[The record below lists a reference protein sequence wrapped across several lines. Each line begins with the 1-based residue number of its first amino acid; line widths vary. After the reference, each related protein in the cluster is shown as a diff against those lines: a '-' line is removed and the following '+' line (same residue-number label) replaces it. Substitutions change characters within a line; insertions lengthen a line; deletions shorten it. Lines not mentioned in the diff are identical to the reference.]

1 MFLNRLSFSK
11 VCLVAVALGLSALA
25 WALPTPQDI
34 EAAVNSGK
42 LAQAESM
49 LREVIKE
56 KPNSAKAHY
65 ELGQVL
71 ARETRYAEAQTE
83 LVRAKEIDPSMK
95 FAQSAD
101 KYNEVFNKVTQQ
113 LAAAP
118 SKTAPQQGAQS
129 ASPAAAGSS
138 AAPLPMSYVWMGIGA
153 LGLIAFLIYRNR
165 PQANLATS
173 AAPAST
179 TPSAAMAAT
188 ATSPRGFGSQYAPVQ
203 GTAPYGQP
211 GYGQPGYGQPGYG
224 QPGYGQPG
232 YGRPGSGMGA
242 GVAGA
247 VVGGLAGVAAGYALS
262 KAMEGGSEHHA
273 GNAAAPDQREYIP
286 MDQPAPD
293 MGSFDS
299 GSGSGW
305 DDAGSSS
312 GDDSW

>member
-1 MFLNRLSFSK
+1 MFKSRLGFIK
-11 VCLVAVALGLSALA
+11 VWLAAALMGLCALA

-113 LAAAP
+113 LTAPTSTAAPHQAAA
-118 SKTAPQQGAQS
+118 S
-129 ASPAAAGSS
+129 ASSAPHPAPSS
-138 AAPLPMSYVWMGIGA
+138 APLPLSYVWLGIGA

-173 AAPAST
+173 AA
-179 TPSAAMAAT
+179 AAT
-188 ATSPRGFGSQYAPVQ
+188 ASAPRGFGSQYAPAQ
-203 GTAPYGQP
+203 GAAPYGQP

-224 QPGYGQPG
+224 Q
-232 YGRPGSGMGA
+232 PGSGMGA

>member
-1 MFLNRLSFSK
+1 MFKSRLGFIK
-11 VCLVAVALGLSALA
+11 VWLAAALMGLCALA

-113 LAAAP
+113 LTAPTNTAATHLAAA
-118 SKTAPQQGAQS
+118 S
-129 ASPAAAGSS
+129 ASSAPHPAPSS
-138 AAPLPMSYVWMGIGA
+138 APLPLSYVWLGIGA

-173 AAPAST
+173 AA
-179 TPSAAMAAT
+179 AT
-188 ATSPRGFGSQYAPVQ
+188 ASAPRGFGSQYAPAQ
-203 GTAPYGQP
+203 GAAPYGQP

-224 QPGYGQPG
+224 Q
-232 YGRPGSGMGA
+232 PGSGMGA

>member
-1 MFLNRLSFSK
+1 MFNNLLSVLK
-11 VCLVAVALGLSALA
+11 VWLAAALVGLCALA

-71 ARETRYAEAQTE
+71 AREARYAEAQTE

-101 KYNEVFNKVTQQ
+101 KYNDVFDKVTQQ
-113 LAAAP
+113 LAASP
-118 SKTAPQQGAQS
+118 SKATPQQGAQS
-129 ASPAAAGSS
+129 ASPAAASS

-165 PQANLATS
+165 PQANLAAS
-173 AAPAST
+173 AASASA

-188 ATSPRGFGSQYAPVQ
+188 ATSPRGFGSQYAPAQ
-203 GTAPYGQP
+203 GAAPYGQL
-211 GYGQPGYGQPGYG
+211 GYGQPGYG

-232 YGRPGSGMGA
+232 YGRPGMGA

-262 KAMEGGSEHHA
+262 KAMEGGNEQHA
-273 GNAAAPDQREYIP
+273 NNAAAPDQREYIP

>member
-1 MFLNRLSFSK
+1 MNMLISFARSVK
-11 VCLVAVALGLSALA
+11 SLKTGLILVAITASSLA

-71 ARETRYAEAQTE
+71 AREARYAEAQTE

-113 LAAAP
+113 LTNAP
-118 SKTAPQQGAQS
+118 SQSAPQKATQA
-129 ASPAAAGSS
+129 ATPAATSSS
-138 AAPLPMSYVWMGIGA
+138 AAPLPMTYVWIGIGA

-165 PQANLATS
+165 PQAKLAGPAAAVSANATS
-173 AAPAST
+173 AA
-179 TPSAAMAAT
+179 AT
-188 ATSPRGFGSQYAPVQ
+188 AAAPRGFGAQYAPAQ
-203 GTAPYGQP
+203 GGAP
-211 GYGQPGYGQPGYG
+211 YGQPGYGQPGYG

-262 KAMEGGSEHHA
+262 KAMEGGGEQHA
-273 GNAAAPDQREYIP
+273 NNAVAPDQREYIP
-286 MDQPAPD
+286 MDQSAPN

>member
-71 ARETRYAEAQTE
+71 AREARYAEAQTE

-118 SKTAPQQGAQS
+118 SKTAPQQGAQLV
-129 ASPAAAGSS
+129 SPAAAGSS

-173 AAPAST
+173 AAAASA

-188 ATSPRGFGSQYAPVQ
+188 ATSPRGFGSQYAPAQ
-203 GTAPYGQP
+203 GAAPYGQP
-211 GYGQPGYGQPGYG
+211 GYGQLGYGQT
-224 QPGYGQPG
+224 G

-262 KAMEGGSEHHA
+262 KAMEGGSEQHA
-273 GNAAAPDQREYIP
+273 NNAAAPDQREYIP

>member
-1 MFLNRLSFSK
+1 MFKSR
-11 VCLVAVALGLSALA
+11 LGLIKVWLAAALMSLCALA

-71 ARETRYAEAQTE
+71 ARETRYAEAQIE

-95 FAQSAD
+95 FALSAN
-101 KYNEVFNKVTQQ
+101 KYNEVFNKVSQQ

-118 SKTAPQQGAQS
+118 SKAAPQQGAQS
-129 ASPAAAGSS
+129 SPSVAESS
-138 AAPLPMSYVWMGIGA
+138 AAPLPMSYVWIGIGA

-173 AAPAST
+173 AT
-179 TPSAAMAAT
+179 AT
-188 ATSPRGFGSQYAPVQ
+188 ASAPRGFGEQYAPAQ
-203 GTAPYGQP
+203 GGASYGQP
-211 GYGQPGYGQPGYG
+211 GYGQTGYG

-262 KAMEGGSEHHA
+262 KAMESGNEQHA
-273 GNAAAPDQREYIP
+273 NNAAAPDQREYIP

>member
-1 MFLNRLSFSK
+1 MFSNRLSVLK
-11 VCLVAVALGLSALA
+11 VWLAAALMGLCALA

-71 ARETRYAEAQTE
+71 AREARYAEAQTE

-113 LAAAP
+113 LTNAP
-118 SKTAPQQGAQS
+118 SQSAPQKATQAATS
-129 ASPAAAGSS
+129 AATSSS
-138 AAPLPMSYVWMGIGA
+138 AAPLPMTYVWIGIGA

-165 PQANLATS
+165 PQAKLAGPAAAVSANATS
-173 AAPAST
+173 AA
-179 TPSAAMAAT
+179 AT
-188 ATSPRGFGSQYAPVQ
+188 AAAPRGFGAQYAPAQ
-203 GTAPYGQP
+203 GGAP
-211 GYGQPGYGQPGYG
+211 YGQPGYGQPGYG

-262 KAMEGGSEHHA
+262 KAMEGGGEQHA
-273 GNAAAPDQREYIP
+273 NNAAAPDQREYIP
-286 MDQPAPD
+286 MDQPAPN

>member
-1 MFLNRLSFSK
+1 LGFIK
-11 VCLVAVALGLSALA
+11 VWLAAALMGLCALA

-113 LAAAP
+113 LTAPTNTAATHQAADSASSAPHPAP
-118 SKTAPQQGAQS
+118 SS
-129 ASPAAAGSS
+129 
-138 AAPLPMSYVWMGIGA
+138 APLPLTYVWLGIGA
-153 LGLIAFLIYRNR
+153 LGLMAFLIYRNR
-165 PQANLATS
+165 PQAILATS
-173 AAPAST
+173 AA
-179 TPSAAMAAT
+179 AT
-188 ATSPRGFGSQYAPVQ
+188 ASAPRGFGSQYAPAQ
-203 GTAPYGQP
+203 GAAPYGQP
-211 GYGQPGYGQPGYG
+211 GYGQPGYGQ
-224 QPGYGQPG
+224 
-232 YGRPGSGMGA
+232 PGSGMGA

>member
-1 MFLNRLSFSK
+1 MFKSRLGFIK
-11 VCLVAVALGLSALA
+11 VWLAAALMGLCALA

-83 LVRAKEIDPSMK
+83 LMRAKEIDPSMK

-113 LAAAP
+113 LTAPTSTAAPHQAAA
-118 SKTAPQQGAQS
+118 
-129 ASPAAAGSS
+129 AASS
-138 AAPLPMSYVWMGIGA
+138 APHPAPSSAPLPLSYVWIGIGA

-173 AAPAST
+173 AAA
-179 TPSAAMAAT
+179 AAT
-188 ATSPRGFGSQYAPVQ
+188 ASAPRGFGSQYAPAQ
-203 GTAPYGQP
+203 GAAPYGQP

-224 QPGYGQPG
+224 Q
-232 YGRPGSGMGA
+232 PGSGMGA

>member
-1 MFLNRLSFSK
+1 MFLNRLSYSK
-11 VCLVAVALGLSALA
+11 LCLVAVALGLSALA

-101 KYNEVFNKVTQQ
+101 KYNEVYNKVTQQ

-118 SKTAPQQGAQS
+118 SRAAPQQGAQS
-129 ASPAAAGSS
+129 ASPAAASS
-138 AAPLPMSYVWMGIGA
+138 AAPLPMLYVWMGIGA

-165 PQANLATS
+165 PQANLAKS
-173 AAPAST
+173 AAAASA

-188 ATSPRGFGSQYAPVQ
+188 ATSPRGFGSQYAPAQ
-203 GTAPYGQP
+203 GAAP
-211 GYGQPGYGQPGYG
+211 YGQPGYGQPGYG

-262 KAMEGGSEHHA
+262 KAMEGGSEQHA
-273 GNAAAPDQREYIP
+273 NNAAAPDQREYIP

-305 DDAGSSS
+305 DDGGSSS

>member
-1 MFLNRLSFSK
+1 M
-11 VCLVAVALGLSALA
+11 GLCALA

-113 LAAAP
+113 LTAPTSTAAPHQAAA
-118 SKTAPQQGAQS
+118 S
-129 ASPAAAGSS
+129 ASSAPHPAPSS
-138 AAPLPMSYVWMGIGA
+138 APLPLSYVWLGIGA

-173 AAPAST
+173 AAA
-179 TPSAAMAAT
+179 AAT
-188 ATSPRGFGSQYAPVQ
+188 ASAPRGFGSQYAPAQ
-203 GTAPYGQP
+203 GAAPYGQP

-224 QPGYGQPG
+224 Q
-232 YGRPGSGMGA
+232 PGSGMGA